1 MKCNSFHRSLL
12 LFHLARSLGPMTKR
26 KPERVSCSFRQPTWG
41 PLLFQFR
48 SFCVSAPQPTAASCC
63 FPKYIATTRRKYP
76 KNNCWRHATFFFL
89 SLFLYLWPTD
99 VAQGVR
105 LMLQG
110 VAGRLF
116 PLDSITGDFA
126 TGDRRWYLA
135 GPHSLASSSAALNIT
150 RAQGRIRT
158 RSRKYYGVW

>member
-1 MKCNSFHRSLL
+1 VGSSSLSVPVFLRLCSSTYCSLL
-12 LFHLARSLGPMTKR
+12 LLPQVYRHDAEKVSEEQLLEAR
-26 KPERVSCSFRQPTWG
+26 
-41 PLLFQFR
+41 
-48 SFCVSAPQPTAASCC
+48 
-63 FPKYIATTRRKYP
+63 
-76 KNNCWRHATFFFL
+76 HFFFL